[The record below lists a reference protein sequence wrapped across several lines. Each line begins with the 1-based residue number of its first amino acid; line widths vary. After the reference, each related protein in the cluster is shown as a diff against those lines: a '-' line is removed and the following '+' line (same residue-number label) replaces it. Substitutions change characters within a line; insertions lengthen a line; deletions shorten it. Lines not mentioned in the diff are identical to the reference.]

1 MSSYQEPLSE
11 SLDQTFNYTGKDEL
25 QQQQYLQ
32 RYNRFIA
39 SLFAGVC
46 KPGQS
51 LLDFGAG
58 IGTISSLVKE
68 MASPGKITCIELDQE
83 NAQVLKRKGF
93 EVLSHAELCPQGSI
107 DVIYSSNVLE
117 HIEDDVAILKSLHG
131 CMKPGGRGVFWVPA
145 FQCLWTVFDDRVGHF
160 RRYRRDGLES
170 VCRQA
175 GFEVEKC
182 LYQDSV
188 GFFVAL
194 LFKMITDK
202 EGSVSSTSFK
212 IYDAVIFP
220 ISRVCDL
227 LLSRFFGKNLLIYV
241 RKPAASR

>member
-1 MSSYQEPLSE
+1 VVRYEEPLSE
-11 SLDQTFNYTGKDEL
+11 SLNDTFSYTGKDEL
-25 QQQQYLQ
+25 QQQRYLQ

-39 SLFAGVC
+39 SLFAGTAA
-46 KPGQS
+46 PGQS

-68 MASPGKITCIELDQE
+68 MASPRKITCIELDQE
-83 NAQVLKRKGF
+83 NAQVLKDKGF
-93 EVLSHAELCPQGSI
+93 EVLSHAELCPPGSI

-117 HIEDDVAILKSLHG
+117 HIEDDVATLKSLYA
-131 CMKPGGRGVFWVPA
+131 CLKPGGRAVFWVPA
-145 FQCLWTVFDDRVGHF
+145 FQCLWTIFDDRVGHF
-160 RRYRRDGLES
+160 RRYRRAGLEL

-182 LYQDSV
+182 IYQDSV

-194 LFKMITDK
+194 LFKLISGK
-202 EGSVSSTSFK
+202 EGNVSSTSFK

-220 ISRVCDL
+220 ISRTCDL
-227 LLSRFFGKNLLIYV
+227 FLSRLFGKNLLIYV
-241 RKPAASR
+241 RKPR